1 MQEVNRII
9 RRASLPEDAE
19 GIMAVFSAAKAIMVA
34 SGNANQWKEGY
45 PSLDIVQSDIEK
57 NGGYVI
63 EERLRVGATAGM
75 NNRIVAYFAFL
86 PSPEPTYSKIYDGT
100 WLEDT
105 LPYHVIHRIASYPD
119 VHGVFDSI
127 IEFCAEQEPNL
138 RIDTHKDNR
147 IMQHVIE
154 KHGFTYCGIIHLA
167 SGDERLA
174 YQRLRW
180 GGNQV
185 ESGRDYSRIPDSGM

>member
-1 MQEVNRII
+1 MQEGNRII
-9 RRASLPEDAE
+9 RRATLPEDAE
-19 GIMAVFSAAKAIMVA
+19 GIMAVFSAAKAIMAA

-119 VHGVFDSI
+119 VHGIFDSI

-185 ESGRDYSRIPDSGM
+185 E